1 MMESY
6 MASHSRYFK
15 ILMSQNIFCQGVLVC
30 LGKDTVVNVPFGKVT
45 PYFMAKDKSAEICK
59 KYFKKGKSVKVQIA
73 SRFKK
78 TLQVTT
84 FKFKFPYFFLGEH
97 DR

>member
-1 MMESY
+1 MP
-6 MASHSRYFK
+6 
-15 ILMSQNIFCQGVLVC
+15 QNIFFKGVLVC

-45 PYFMAKDKSAEICK
+45 PYFMAKDKSAVICK

-78 TLQVTT
+78 TLQVRYTQT
-84 FKFKFPYFFLGEH
+84 SNSLIFS
-97 DR
+97 

>member
-1 MMESY
+1 MN
-6 MASHSRYFK
+6 ATTLFFK
-15 ILMSQNIFCQGVLVC
+15 GVLVC

-45 PYFMAKDKSAEICK
+45 PYFMAKDKSAVICK

-78 TLQVTT
+78 TLQVHTI
-84 FKFKFPYFFLGEH
+84 KLLFPLFFPRLVWLVIMSMEKQK
-97 DR
+97 D